1 MAIKTARVHPTRG
14 VKQGRPL
21 SPLLF
26 SPYIN
31 DINDIA
37 EGVTGA
43 VTGFAGV
50 HVSHMLYADD
60 LTLLTNDPHA
70 MQTMLNRLNVYARNK
85 HLIVNTANQCC
96 APDA

>member
-43 VTGFAGV
+43 VTGCVGV
-50 HVSHMLYADD
+50 HVSHMLYAAD
-60 LTLLTNDPHA
+60 LTLLTNEPHA
-70 MQTMLNRLNVYARNK
+70 CKL
-85 HLIVNTANQCC
+85 C
-96 APDA
+96 